1 MVPWNTQY
9 ASYGQNSLL
18 QRFIITS
25 LVLIR
30 FTTIYEAQ
38 DSCFLF
44 FINGFCKLPIDFQ
57 CTHPSICLFPC
68 ATFRSLVSSLYCL
81 LNTEFHQSSICL
93 FHQSFYIS
101 FMSSPCLQVLR
112 FKHLPKCKALIFI
125 KDTISPLTGCRGIP
139 VYTFPPSLKYT
150 FHYYS
155 LFSVIYPIC

>member
-1 MVPWNTQY
+1 MPVMAKIVFY
-9 ASYGQNSLL
+9 KGSSSLL
-18 QRFIITS
+18 W
-25 LVLIR
+25 
-30 FTTIYEAQ
+30 
-38 DSCFLF
+38 FLF
-44 FINGFCKLPIDFQ
+44 ALPLFMKPKIHGFFIFINGFCKLPIDFQ

-68 ATFRSLVSSLYCL
+68 ATFRSLVSSSYCL
-81 LNTEFHQSSICL
+81 LNTEFHQPSICL

-125 KDTISPLTGCRGIP
+125 KDTIGPLTDCRGIP
-139 VYTFPPSLKYT
+139 VYTFPLSLKYT